1 MAVFAVAVQ
10 LSSTYK
16 NLMLGH
22 RTSTTYTMQGP
33 SHLIMTLVKPI
44 VIDIFVNQAA
54 KCFFFFAVSF

>member
-33 SHLIMTLVKPI
+33 SHLIMTLV
-44 VIDIFVNQAA
+44 IDIFVNQAA
-54 KCFFFFAVSF
+54 KCFFFFAVSV